1 MANIRENTK
10 NGKVVSYRFTA
21 WTLLRFGKIH
31 VSRRHLP
38 VRAGCFPDEGRV
50 GTEVVQIPS
59 AGLACEICGGGRISV
74 VIGRGLGAAGSASAL
89 ARTSGNIA
97 MELHQLLE
105 RLPP

>member
-1 MANIRENTK
+1 M
-10 NGKVVSYRFTA
+10 
-21 WTLLRFGKIH
+21 
-31 VSRRHLP
+31 
-38 VRAGCFPDEGRV
+38 RAGCFPDEGRV

-59 AGLACEICGGGRISV
+59 AGFACEICGGGRISV

-97 MELHQLLE
+97 MELHQLME

>member
-1 MANIRENTK
+1 M
-10 NGKVVSYRFTA
+10 
-21 WTLLRFGKIH
+21 
-31 VSRRHLP
+31 
-38 VRAGCFPDEGRV
+38 
-50 GTEVVQIPS
+50 VQIPS